1 MNVLELNIDEKP
13 YIGQEKEKSCIKCGH
28 CEAVCPN
35 QAINLEGESLKGS
48 PDIIKSFVSKE
59 QIDYLI
65 RSRRSIRNY
74 KDEPVDK
81 TTIEE
86 IFDTVRYAPSGM
98 NSQSVNWMILQNKEE
113 MNKITDIL
121 IQWIKDT
128 SSDTAIQTPFHHL
141 MKLERT
147 DPMGMVNSWERGV
160 NPLFYNAPH
169 LAITHAHKFAPTGSL
184 DSMIAL
190 SYLDITLPAYNLGGC
205 WAGFFQI
212 IANSYPQL
220 AEKIGIPK
228 KHIITGGIMFGY
240 PKAVYRN
247 IPKRNDVSIIWSL
260 PQTPS

>member
-1 MNVLELNIDEKP
+1 MRVIENNIDNQP
-13 YIGQEKEKSCIKCGH
+13 FLSQEKERGCIKCGH

-35 QAINLEGESLKGS
+35 QAISLEGANLKGS
-48 PDIIKSFVSKE
+48 PGVIKNPVSEE
-59 QIDYLI
+59 QISYLI

-74 KDEPVDK
+74 KDEAVDK
-81 TTIEE
+81 SIIEK

-98 NSQSVNWMILQNKEE
+98 NSQSVNWMIIQNRGA
-113 MNKITDIL
+113 MNELTDIL

-128 SSDTAIQTPFHHL
+128 STDNNVQTPFHHL

-147 DPMGMVNSWERGV
+147 DPMSMVYSWERGI

-190 SYLDITLPAYNLGGC
+190 SYLDITLPVYKLGGC

-228 KHIITGGIMFGY
+228 KHVITGGIMFGY
-240 PKAVYRN
+240 PKAVYQN
-247 IPKRNDVSIIWSL
+247 IPKRNDVSIIWK
-260 PQTPS
+260 